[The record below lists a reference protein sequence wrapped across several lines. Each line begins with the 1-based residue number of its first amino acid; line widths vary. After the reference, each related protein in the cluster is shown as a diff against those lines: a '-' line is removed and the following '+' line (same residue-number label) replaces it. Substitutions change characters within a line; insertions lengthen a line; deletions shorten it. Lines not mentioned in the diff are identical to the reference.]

1 MYVDVYIYKEEWYW
15 ENCSCV
21 NQIDGIE
28 SETCE
33 RKNQLQI
40 RMRNGVLQR
49 LVNMWEKANF
59 KMEINRLELEDLC
72 LQLVIFMTYMKWENV
87 YSFLK

>member
-15 ENCSCV
+15 GNCSCV

-59 KMEINRLELEDLC
+59 KMEINRLELEDLW
-72 LQLVIFMTYMKWENV
+72 LQLVIFMTNMKWENV